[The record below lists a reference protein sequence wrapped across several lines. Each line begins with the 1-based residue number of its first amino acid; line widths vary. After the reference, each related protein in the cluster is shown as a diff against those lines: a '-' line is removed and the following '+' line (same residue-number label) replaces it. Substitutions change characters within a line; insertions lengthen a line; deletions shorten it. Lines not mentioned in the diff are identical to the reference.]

1 MVFYILPQT
10 EGVSMKYVH
19 QFLVTTVSLIAIGA
33 MLTVSVPVGAHQIT
47 EDSDEDVKK
56 QQIEQVRLY
65 AEQVNGIN
73 AGLAGAAKAM
83 AKALSDKKFR
93 RFVRQQ
99 TARSKNA
106 EQILEAK
113 AFFQKATRTNR
124 SAPGIRELHQR
135 VLKLSEQVKAA
146 GLKLSQETGE
156 VDIYFPVDAHRKR
169 WRGDDNLLV
178 AFAPLADD
186 MSLREVYAW
195 SVKDQK
201 PVILSAQEP
210 PATPVLVIALTEK
223 ETYATRK
230 PPPPTDVGSVKG
242 PEPKDKPESDNS
254 YFGASY
260 LRMRDDR
267 EPWILGKPEIYAY
280 HIQLGAPTPL
290 HKHGYGDCQVY
301 YKDFYWIDR
310 EHYMYNVWYYMGRY
324 FDSRY
329 SDDTRIFFF
338 ERDWNSRTM
347 HHVCML
353 KNNITAMDEVVEPLQ
368 QCKVC
373 LWQGSEGLFSDG
385 TDDMVYGGGPVAG
398 PSWVGYNYDYKS
410 NYQFGNDAL
419 HHGNN
424 YNNRI
429 WIRKEH

>member
-1 MVFYILPQT
+1 MRKISLSPRFNSLAGAKGVPAFLSLTLFLALSPT
-10 EGVSMKYVH
+10 E
-19 QFLVTTVSLIAIGA
+19 
-33 MLTVSVPVGAHQIT
+33 AHQLL
-47 EDSDEDVKK
+47 EEGGHDKAER
-56 QQIEQVRLY
+56 QQLEQALHY
-65 AEQVNGIN
+65 AEQVHEIN
-73 AGLAGAAKAM
+73 VGLAGTAKAM

-99 TARSKNA
+99 ITRSRNA

-113 AFFQKATRTNR
+113 AFFQKAVRTNR
-124 SAPGIRELHQR
+124 SAPGLQELQQG
-135 VLKLSEQVKAA
+135 VLKLSAQVKEA
-146 GLKLSQETGE
+146 GLKLSEETGE
-156 VDIYFPVDAHRKR
+156 VDIYFPVVAHRKH
-169 WRGDDNLLV
+169 WRGDEHLLV
-178 AFAPLADD
+178 AFVPLADD
-186 MSLREVYAW
+186 MSLQEIYAW

-242 PEPKDKPESDNS
+242 PEPKDKPKSDNS

-260 LRMRDDR
+260 LKMRDDR
-267 EPWILGKPEIYAY
+267 EPWILGNPEIYTY
-280 HIQLGAPTPL
+280 HIQLGAPNPL

-301 YKDFYWIDR
+301 YKDFYWINR

-368 QCKVC
+368 ECKVC
-373 LWQGSEGLFSDG
+373 LWQGSTGLFSDG
-385 TDDMVYGGGPVAG
+385 TDDMVYGGGP
-398 PSWVGYNYDYKS
+398 WVGYYYDYKS